1 MRPDEG
7 ILNCM
12 RILLQRV
19 SSASVTVA
27 EEVVGEIGRGL
38 LVFVGIGHG
47 DTEEHAEYLVE
58 KAINLRLFEDAAGK
72 MNLSVRDT
80 GGGLLIVS
88 QFTLYADIR
97 RGRRP
102 SFDNAAHP
110 EVAKK
115 LYEYFVNQARI
126 RVTNVAT
133 GVFQADMMVRLANDG
148 PVTVFHDSVDKFG
161 NKSQPVK

>member
-1 MRPDEG
+1 M
-7 ILNCM
+7 
-12 RILLQRV
+12 
-19 SSASVTVA
+19 A
-27 EEVVGEIGRGL
+27 GEIGRGL

-47 DTEEHAEYLVE
+47 DTEEHADYLVE
-58 KAINLRLFEDAAGK
+58 KTINLRLFEDGMGK
-72 MNLSVRDT
+72 MNHSVQEA

-102 SFDNAAHP
+102 SFDKAAPP
-110 EVAKK
+110 ELAKE
-115 LYEYFVNQARI
+115 LYEYFVKQARI
-126 RVTNVAT
+126 HVANVAT
-133 GVFQADMMVRLANDG
+133 GVFQADMLVELANDG

>member
-1 MRPDEG
+1 M
-7 ILNCM
+7 
-12 RILLQRV
+12 
-19 SSASVTVA
+19 
-27 EEVVGEIGRGL
+27 GEIGPGL
-38 LVFVGIGHG
+38 LVFVGIGRG
-47 DTEEHAEYLVE
+47 DTEEHADYLVE

-72 MNLSVRDT
+72 MNLTVQDT

-110 EVAKK
+110 ELAKE

-126 RVTNVAT
+126 RVANVAT
-133 GVFQADMMVRLANDG
+133 GVFQADMSVRLANDG

>member
-1 MRPDEG
+1 
-7 ILNCM
+7 M

>member
-1 MRPDEG
+1 
-7 ILNCM
+7 M

-161 NKSQPVK
+161 NKSKPVK

>member
-1 MRPDEG
+1 
-7 ILNCM
+7 M

-148 PVTVFHDSVDKFG
+148 PVTVFNDSVDKFG

>member
-1 MRPDEG
+1 
-7 ILNCM
+7 M

-27 EEVVGEIGRGL
+27 GEVVGEIGPGL
-38 LVFVGIGHG
+38 LSFVGIGHG
-47 DTEEHAEYLVE
+47 DTEEHADYLVE
-58 KAINLRLFEDAAGK
+58 KMMNLRLFEDAGGK
-72 MNLSVRDT
+72 MNLSVEDI
-80 GGGLLIVS
+80 GGGVLIVS

-97 RGRRP
+97 KGRRP
-102 SFDNAAHP
+102 SFDNAASP
-110 EVAKK
+110 EAAKR

-126 RVTNVAT
+126 RVANVAT
-133 GVFQADMMVRLANDG
+133 GVFQADMLVRLANDG

>member
-1 MRPDEG
+1 
-7 ILNCM
+7 M

-27 EEVVGEIGRGL
+27 GEVVGEIGRGL

-58 KAINLRLFEDAAGK
+58 KTINLRLFEDAAGK

>member
-1 MRPDEG
+1 
-7 ILNCM
+7 
-12 RILLQRV
+12 
-19 SSASVTVA
+19 VA

>member
-1 MRPDEG
+1 
-7 ILNCM
+7 M

-115 LYEYFVNQARI
+115 LYESFVNQARI